1 MPRKR
6 FEIYRNN
13 VVAGLTRALAIRFPA
28 TEKIVGEE
36 FFAAMARA
44 FVLRHPPT
52 SPVLLNYGDDFS
64 AFVEG
69 FAPARTV
76 PYLSDVIRLENVQ
89 VHAYHAADAEPIDP
103 QSLAH
108 LSEPDLESLRFVFH
122 PSFHVVRSTFPVVT
136 IWAMNTGEIPLRPI
150 EEWTAEDALVVR
162 PQLAVTTHRLPPGGA
177 AFLNAL
183 AEGATLHHAAENA
196 LDDAGGFDLT
206 ANITGLLG
214 SGAVISASCDG
225 LPQSK

>member
-1 MPRKR
+1 MPCKHDLRRHFSIAQSPCRRGLKAWSGTVPRKR

-69 FAPARTV
+69 FAPAKTV
-76 PYLSDVIRLENVQ
+76 PY
-89 VHAYHAADAEPIDP
+89 
-103 QSLAH
+103 
-108 LSEPDLESLRFVFH
+108 
-122 PSFHVVRSTFPVVT
+122 
-136 IWAMNTGEIPLRPI
+136 
-150 EEWTAEDALVVR
+150 
-162 PQLAVTTHRLPPGGA
+162 
-177 AFLNAL
+177 
-183 AEGATLHHAAENA
+183 
-196 LDDAGGFDLT
+196 
-206 ANITGLLG
+206 
-214 SGAVISASCDG
+214 
-225 LPQSK
+225 